1 MAYEELREVLRT
13 KLTRGTPNNVLY
25 QGCLDAIEE
34 LIEENKRLEARIVGE
49 IERLS

>member
-1 MAYEELREVLRT
+1 MAYEELREVLRA
-13 KLTRGTPNNVLY
+13 KLTKSTPNNVLY

-34 LIEENKRLEARIVGE
+34 LLEENKRLEVQLVEE